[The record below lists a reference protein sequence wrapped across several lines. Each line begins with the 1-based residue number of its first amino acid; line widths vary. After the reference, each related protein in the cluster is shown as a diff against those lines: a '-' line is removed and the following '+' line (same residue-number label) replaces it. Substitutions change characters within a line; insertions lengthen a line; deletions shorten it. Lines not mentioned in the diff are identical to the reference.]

1 MSKNTRGAQFRNVDV
16 DEYDEDKFREETDG
30 AETDD
35 AAKFSSRE
43 TEVKKLINTS
53 NLKGALAAALKDPP
67 IGSVDPHI
75 KSKSFGLVLDVLT
88 RFKQADVQSTVG
100 SLADEELDVLM
111 KYVYRGF
118 AEPTE
123 NSCGIL
129 LTWHEKITAAVG
141 VGSIVRVMVDRKTV

>member
-75 KSKSFGLVLDVLT
+75 KVSKQCWLNGKKLYLRIRSHGDCT
-88 RFKQADVQSTVG
+88 
-100 SLADEELDVLM
+100 
-111 KYVYRGF
+111 
-118 AEPTE
+118 
-123 NSCGIL
+123 
-129 LTWHEKITAAVG
+129 
-141 VGSIVRVMVDRKTV
+141 